1 MSEDRSL
8 SALNASE
15 SVKENEKKSKDTGLI
30 KNEDYDPGEV
40 LKKTTMPDLI
50 KVNKIREIRQENR
63 DEDKILRDIGF
74 LLDSE
79 KYHYELKKLLVR
91 LIIIIFNMK
100 VFKIKD
106 KLLSI
111 REYIDIIRSHL
122 SDIIYNHKT
131 S

>member
-1 MSEDRSL
+1 
-8 SALNASE
+8 
-15 SVKENEKKSKDTGLI
+15 
-30 KNEDYDPGEV
+30 
-40 LKKTTMPDLI
+40 MPDLI
-50 KVNKIREIRQENR
+50 KVNKIREIRKENR

-122 SDIIYNHKT
+122 SDIINNHKT